1 MVSARRK
8 LLVSTGALCVFMAT
22 GAYALDRLS
31 FETPGASDDLR
42 DALAA
47 ASLAREAASAET
59 VDVQNLFA
67 AARADYGRVL
77 GALYGE
83 GYYSGTI
90 SILIDGREAAAIP
103 PLDAPT
109 SIRAVDIRITPG
121 PRFAFSRAD
130 IAPVAPE
137 TAIPEGY
144 AVGQPALSGQI
155 IDAATA
161 GVEGWRAQ
169 GHAKAEVSAQR
180 ITADHRANTLA
191 ADIALRPGP
200 QVTFGTL
207 RMSGNERL
215 RTRRLEKI
223 AGFPTGDTFDPEK
236 LDQVRA
242 RLRRTGIFSSVSL
255 TEAETLSPGP
265 SLDADLVVVEE
276 KPRRIGFG
284 GELSSLDGLSVSG
297 YWLHRNLMGG
307 GERLRLDAEISG
319 IGGSTGGVDYTLGA
333 RIDRPATLSPD
344 TSAYIET
351 EISALDEVDYR
362 SDNFSFGVGFTHIL
376 NDRLTGEIG
385 LEYAISKV
393 RENGDTITFEQ
404 IALPISL
411 TWDNR
416 DNPLD
421 ATEGYYGEAS
431 TTPFLGFGS
440 TGSGAQLTGD
450 FRAYRGFGDSDRF
463 VLAGRAQFGAVF
475 GSDLSETPRDYLFY
489 SGGGG
494 TVRGQPYQSLGV
506 SVLNAG
512 TQRTGGTK
520 FLALSGEL
528 RADVT
533 DKIGLVAFYDAGY
546 VSAVDFFDDTGDWHS
561 GAGIGLRYD
570 TGIGPIRLDVAGPV
584 SGDTGEGVQIYI
596 GIGQAF

>member
-1 MVSARRK
+1 MASSCGK
-8 LLVSTGALCVFMAT
+8 LLVSAFVVGAFFSTGAQ
-22 GAYALDRLS
+22 ALDKFS
-31 FETPGASDDLR
+31 FETPGASKDLR

-47 ASLAREAASAET
+47 ASLTREAANAEKT
-59 VDVQNLFA
+59 DVQNLFA
-67 AARADYGRVL
+67 AARADYARIL
-77 GALYGE
+77 GALYAD

-90 SILIDGREAAAIP
+90 SIRIDGREAAAIP

-109 SIRAVDIRITPG
+109 SVRSVDIRIAPG
-121 PRFAFSRAD
+121 PRFAFSQAA
-130 IAPVAPE
+130 IAPVAPQSE
-137 TAIPEGY
+137 IPEGY
-144 AVGQPALSGQI
+144 AVGAPARSGQI
-155 IDAATA
+155 VAAATA
-161 GVEGWRAQ
+161 GVDGWRAQ
-169 GHAKAEVSAQR
+169 GHAKAEVAAQR

-207 RMSGNERL
+207 HMRGNERL
-215 RTRRLEKI
+215 RTGRLQKI
-223 AGFPTGDTFDPEK
+223 AGFPTGEVFDPEK

-276 KPRRIGFG
+276 KTRRIGFG
-284 GELSSLDGLSVSG
+284 GELSSLDGLSITG

-307 GERLRLDAEISG
+307 GERLRLNAEILG
-319 IGGSTGGVDYTLGA
+319 IGGSNGGADYKLGA

-344 TSAYIET
+344 TSAFIQT
-351 EISALDEVDYR
+351 ELSALDEVDYR
-362 SDNFSFGVGFTHIL
+362 SDNFSFGIGFTHIL
-376 NDRLTGEIG
+376 NDRLSGEIG
-385 LEYAISKV
+385 LKYAISKV
-393 RENGDTITFEQ
+393 RENGTSRTFEQ
-404 IALPISL
+404 LALPIAL

-421 ATEGYYGEAS
+421 ATEGYYGEAIA
-431 TTPFLGFGS
+431 TPFLGFGT
-440 TGSGAQLTGD
+440 TGSGAQLKGD
-450 FRAYRGFGDSDRF
+450 FRAYRGFGNADRF
-463 VLAGRAQFGAVF
+463 VLAGRAQMGAVF
-475 GSDLSETPRDYLFY
+475 GSDLAETPRDYLFY

-494 TVRGQPYQSLGV
+494 TVRGQPYQALGV
-506 SVLNAG
+506 NVLRG
-512 TQRTGGTK
+512 GLQRTGGTK

-533 DKIGLVAFYDAGY
+533 DTIGLVAFYDAGY
-546 VSAVDFFDDTGDWHS
+546 VSAVDFFDDSGDWHA
-561 GAGIGLRYD
+561 GAGLGLRYN